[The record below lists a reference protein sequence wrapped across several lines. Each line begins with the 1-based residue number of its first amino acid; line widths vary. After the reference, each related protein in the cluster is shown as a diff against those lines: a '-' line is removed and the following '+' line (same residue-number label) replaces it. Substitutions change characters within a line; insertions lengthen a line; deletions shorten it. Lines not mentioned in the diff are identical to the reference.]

1 MAAGAGD
8 AAYRDGGSR
17 SDNARNAVGAPD
29 QLRAQPI
36 SPSVGDRSIIATLPT
51 SLPMTPLLP
60 AFQSGFQ
67 SASASAWP
75 TQPDDR
81 RAPSTAL
88 TPALADLPDASAPD
102 MTGERPQALGAP
114 EPLGLT
120 GGVAGIEGIEAM
132 MQSLDA
138 VGPRATADALA
149 DHETGATSLSDA
161 YDYCRRIIQ
170 QIARTFYY
178 GSLFLP
184 EQKRRASWALYAFC
198 RVADDIA
205 DEPDLY
211 PEPLSALARW
221 RHGLVD
227 AYDGKPRGPVMRAWA
242 DALTRWPIPLQPA
255 LDLLDGVEMDVHGA
269 TYATFEDLRLYCYR
283 VAGTVGL
290 LTAPILGYDD
300 PEAPQAA
307 VDLGIAMQLTNILR
321 DIGEDRARGR
331 VYLPADEMA
340 AFGYGRDDLERG
352 VINAAFINLMEF
364 QIARAETYYERGM
377 AGLSLLHAD
386 ARLAITLSGEL
397 YRAILYRIRR
407 NHYDVFTQRAHIPL
421 TGKLAILPGAWL
433 RVRSLGK

>member
-1 MAAGAGD
+1 VSDLAALPQTL
-8 AAYRDGGSR
+8 
-17 SDNARNAVGAPD
+17 RNAADLPVIAA
-29 QLRAQPI
+29 L
-36 SPSVGDRSIIATLPT
+36 PS
-51 SLPMTPLLP
+51 SLPLTP
-60 AFQSGFQ
+60 
-67 SASASAWP
+67 
-75 TQPDDR
+75 
-81 RAPSTAL
+81 L
-88 TPALADLPDASAPD
+88 TPALQPTLAPSSPPARRLSSPTPTTRTPLVIDLLDASAPNA
-102 MTGERPQALGAP
+102 TGEHPQALGAP
-114 EPLGLT
+114 EPLALS
-120 GGVAGIEGIEAM
+120 GGIAGIAGIEAAM
-132 MQSLDA
+132 RTLDDD
-138 VGPRATADALA
+138 GPRATADALA
-149 DHETGATSLSDA
+149 DHETNATSLPEA

-184 EQKRRASWALYAFC
+184 EQKRRAAWALYAFC

-211 PEPLSALARW
+211 PEPLSALAHW
-221 RHGLVD
+221 RADLLG

-242 DALTRWPIPLQPA
+242 DALTRWPVPLQPA
-255 LDLLDGVEMDVHGA
+255 LDLLDGVEMDVRGGA
-269 TYATFEDLRLYCYR
+269 YATFEDLRLYCYR

-300 PEAPQAA
+300 AHAPEAA

-331 VYLPADEMA
+331 IYLPADEMA
-340 AFGYGRDDLERG
+340 AFGYGRDELERG
-352 VINAAFINLMEF
+352 VVNAAFINLIEF

-377 AGLSLLHAD
+377 AGIALLHPD

-421 TGKLAILPGAWL
+421 TGKLAILPRAWL
-433 RVRSLGK
+433 RVRSLGKS